1 MNWLALQSCT
11 PDRSIIWVFLET
23 KNTLQLQHMSMLFPL
38 CIYYYSESCL
48 KQGPGP
54 PSCFVA
60 SSRVKP
66 NPAWLQCTFRL
77 TTMGTLPGWRVFSSP
92 GRWPSENNTML
103 MKTCWVPSLRH
114 LQACHQN
121 HLGNFI
127 THRHLRRL
135 QNTTVLYL
143 LPWQMPIPDLT
154 DPIAL
159 GEWIGV
165 ALFLFLIHPIQK
177 MPTGNNRVTLFTLM
191 CLGSFQRTPER
202 VHVRLGD
209 EKGTPFLFWMGI
221 RNCA

>member
-23 KNTLQLQHMSMLFPL
+23 KNTLQLQYMSMLFPL

-143 LPWQMPIPDLT
+143 LPWQMPTLLT
-154 DPIAL
+154 HCSWWVD
-159 GEWIGV
+159 W
-165 ALFLFLIHPIQK
+165 
-177 MPTGNNRVTLFTLM
+177 
-191 CLGSFQRTPER
+191 GSFVSVFNPPNSKDANRE
-202 VHVRLGD
+202 
-209 EKGTPFLFWMGI
+209 
-221 RNCA
+221 